1 MNILLNKAYLFFFLI
16 IPLILAVSF
25 YKPKETFDVNIGD
38 TYYVIKNSHL
48 GIILS
53 VLYLIPGI
61 VYYFLIK
68 NNIQLSNWI
77 VCFHT
82 ILSIGGLIVI
92 WLILK
97 KINHSHQN
105 FEEILK
111 TIKVNMY
118 LTYVNI
124 VVFFSIIFVQI
135 IFLINVTSKLIKS

>member
-1 MNILLNKAYLFFFLI
+1 MNILLNKTYLFFFLI
-16 IPLILAVSF
+16 ISLILAVSF

-77 VCFHT
+77 VYSHT

-97 KINHSHQN
+97 KNQS
-105 FEEILK
+105 FP
-111 TIKVNMY
+111 
-118 LTYVNI
+118 
-124 VVFFSIIFVQI
+124 
-135 IFLINVTSKLIKS
+135 SKFWRNTENN